1 MRACSSKQALLLLL
15 KMYDNEKNNLIRMAS
30 ARNGECSISMPV
42 SFETCIKSGWV
53 QCFFEVLECIIEP
66 SAEKFLQHGEL
77 DI

>member
-1 MRACSSKQALLLLL
+1 MRACSSKQALIVTVGVHDH
-15 KMYDNEKNNLIRMAS
+15 DNNNLMRMAS
-30 ARNGECSISMPV
+30 ACNGECPISMPV
-42 SFETCIKSGWV
+42 SLKTCIKSGWV